1 MIKHLCTECYRV
13 VNENEKPIGDD
24 IPPEVESLIE
34 QYPDFHRFPSFRKL
48 ALLERK
54 IEGFKDWQ
62 PQLKANIFNKY
73 GIEARLCT
81 TCLNR
86 VGLNQTIVM
95 DTDNPSEFLSAL
107 KNVTLIE
114 KPQKEFSFTENVTT
128 IRIKRTT
135 FVLFIVSII
144 LFALGVFLVLHGIN
158 GGGLSGTR
166 NNSDLSPG
174 WTIFVGFCIFAG
186 AIALGYYSFK
196 LLAFSGWVRIYADRI
211 EARDALTQNGPYKVF
226 PRNSFTHITLENS
239 SSSGGGKGGRKPATR
254 YYSVIINN
262 DSVGKVV
269 IGRDLTCETAKL
281 LCIYLSTCCNTTK

>member
-1 MIKHLCTECYRV
+1 
-13 VNENEKPIGDD
+13 
-24 IPPEVESLIE
+24 
-34 QYPDFHRFPSFRKL
+34 
-48 ALLERK
+48 
-54 IEGFKDWQ
+54 
-62 PQLKANIFNKY
+62 
-73 GIEARLCT
+73 
-81 TCLNR
+81 
-86 VGLNQTIVM
+86 
-95 DTDNPSEFLSAL
+95 
-107 KNVTLIE
+107 
-114 KPQKEFSFTENVTT
+114 
-128 IRIKRTT
+128 
-135 FVLFIVSII
+135 
-144 LFALGVFLVLHGIN
+144 
-158 GGGLSGTR
+158 LSGTR

-254 YYSVIINN
+254 YYSIIINN